1 MIIIYDIVVKYMKKQ
16 KKYINSDF
24 DRLFID
30 TIIIKFIFI
39 IIIIIIMQFFII
51 FVIFLKI

>member
-1 MIIIYDIVVKYMKKQ
+1 MKKQ

-39 IIIIIIMQFFII
+39 IIMQFFII